1 MINFEY
7 NPPGTGAR
15 AAKSKS
21 DDYRARA
28 AHCCVAVRCLVRSR
42 NDCTAPKPAQK
53 IVHFLLD
60 FLRKQSV
67 SGGQRSPHAEAA
79 PASRPALLSP
89 ASAIRPPRG
98 CGGGGAMVRRDPE
111 RSHDMTK
118 RKAQRS
124 AKPRSATKTRSK
136 VKRAKPIHHN
146 SRAKS
151 KQAAV
156 VALLN
161 RPQGATI
168 AAIIDATGWQ
178 SHSVRGFLAGVV
190 RKKLGLTL
198 QSEKTDGERVY
209 RVIEP
214 QAA

>member
-1 MINFEY
+1 
-7 NPPGTGAR
+7 
-15 AAKSKS
+15 
-21 DDYRARA
+21 
-28 AHCCVAVRCLVRSR
+28 
-42 NDCTAPKPAQK
+42 
-53 IVHFLLD
+53 
-60 FLRKQSV
+60 
-67 SGGQRSPHAEAA
+67 
-79 PASRPALLSP
+79 
-89 ASAIRPPRG
+89 
-98 CGGGGAMVRRDPE
+98 MVRRDLE
-111 RSHDMTK
+111 RSHDMAQ

-136 VKRAKPIHHN
+136 VKGAKPIVHH
-146 SRAKS
+146 STRAKS
-151 KQAAV
+151 DQAAV

-168 AAIIDATGWQ
+168 AAIIGATGWQ

-198 QSEKTDGERVY
+198 QSNKTDGERVY

>member
-1 MINFEY
+1 M
-7 NPPGTGAR
+7 A
-15 AAKSKS
+15 
-21 DDYRARA
+21 
-28 AHCCVAVRCLVRSR
+28 
-42 NDCTAPKPAQK
+42 
-53 IVHFLLD
+53 
-60 FLRKQSV
+60 
-67 SGGQRSPHAEAA
+67 
-79 PASRPALLSP
+79 
-89 ASAIRPPRG
+89 
-98 CGGGGAMVRRDPE
+98 
-111 RSHDMTK
+111 K
-118 RKAQRS
+118 RKAQTS
-124 AKPRSATKTRSK
+124 AKPRSGTKTRSK
-136 VKRAKPIHHN
+136 VKRAKPIVRHN
-146 SRAKS
+146 TRAKS

-161 RPQGATI
+161 RPRGATI

>member
-1 MINFEY
+1 MPEGVQ
-7 NPPGTGAR
+7 PPDRALSSVSTCGMYTGR
-15 AAKSKS
+15 
-21 DDYRARA
+21 RQ
-28 AHCCVAVRCLVRSR
+28 RSR
-42 NDCTAPKPAQK
+42 KKATTPTVQK
-53 IVHFLLD
+53 QDL
-60 FLRKQSV
+60 
-67 SGGQRSPHAEAA
+67 
-79 PASRPALLSP
+79 
-89 ASAIRPPRG
+89 
-98 CGGGGAMVRRDPE
+98 
-111 RSHDMTK
+111 K

-156 VALLN
+156 VALLS
-161 RPQGATI
+161 RAQGATI

-209 RVIEP
+209 RVIRTGEGAKP
-214 QAA
+214 QAGAALPQEGHSHDPQENRQGPRTTSFRRWSFHAS

>member
-1 MINFEY
+1 M
-7 NPPGTGAR
+7 AR
-15 AAKSKS
+15 
-21 DDYRARA
+21 
-28 AHCCVAVRCLVRSR
+28 
-42 NDCTAPKPAQK
+42 PK
-53 IVHFLLD
+53 V
-60 FLRKQSV
+60 
-67 SGGQRSPHAEAA
+67 
-79 PASRPALLSP
+79 
-89 ASAIRPPRG
+89 
-98 CGGGGAMVRRDPE
+98 
-111 RSHDMTK
+111 
-118 RKAQRS
+118 QRS

-136 VKRAKPIHHN
+136 VKRAKPIVRHN
-146 SRAKS
+146 TRAKS

-161 RPQGATI
+161 RAQGATI

-214 QAA
+214 RAA